1 MIFNLS
7 SKNCDKGALWKGRER
22 GNDEKGKDRGN
33 DKKLKE
39 RIGEMMRK
47 ERKGEMIR
55 KERIVQGVLMFIN
68 VYNFRDSLFSIEF
81 F

>member
-1 MIFNLS
+1 MG
-7 SKNCDKGALWKGRER
+7 KWWERKGKDR

-33 DKKLKE
+33 DEKGKE

-47 ERKGEMIR
+47 ERIGD
-55 KERIVQGVLMFIN
+55 IN